1 MPPERPPPVLWQ
13 AWRAGVFRPT
23 LRRRTTGGRLAYP
36 YELVDAAL
44 LGQSGVDV
52 AARVDADAV
61 VMAAVEADENI
72 SVRIADA
79 DLRGLAVVF
88 LLGNVVIAV
97 LAPRD
102 VVRPAHAGPLAQ
114 VVAVRREYLDALVR
128 PVGHVQLALRVE
140 GDAVRQVGLAPP
152 MAPRA
157 PRLDEP
163 SVARKAVHAGVAVA
177 VGHVNVAVGVGDHF
191 CRVIERPR
199 RALRQPVGDMAGIGM
214 DAALTEL
221 QEGLAVQG
229 ERFRDRVGAIGGVD
243 NIVDDFQTMRIG
255 DRAAAPGAQ
264 VLPLPVEYH
273 HRGILA
279 LEYVNPILRI
289 GRHPADQ
296 PEGLPG
302 GQFEEIGYQLIGI
315 GARANLCHCC
325 PPPCLTLD
333 LSWISGA
340 S

>member
-61 VMAAVEADENI
+61 IMAAVEAHQDI

-79 DLRGLAVVF
+79 ALPGLAVVF

-97 LAPRD
+97 LASRD

-128 PVGHVQLALRVE
+128 PVGDVELALGVE
-140 GDAVRQVGLAPP
+140 GDAVRQVELALA
-152 MAPRA
+152 MARRA

-163 SVARKAVHAGVAVA
+163 SVAGKAVHAGVAVA
-177 VGHVNVAVGVGDHF
+177 VGHVNVAVGVGDHLG
-191 CRVIERPR
+191 RMIERAG
-199 RALRQPVGDMAGIGM
+199 RALRQPVGNVAGVGM
-214 DAALTEL
+214 LAALAEL
-221 QEGLAVQG
+221 QDGFAVQR
-229 ERFRDRVGAIGGVD
+229 ERLRDRVRAIGGVD
-243 NIVDDFQTMRIG
+243 DV
-255 DRAAAPGAQ
+255 
-264 VLPLPVEYH
+264 V
-273 HRGILA
+273 
-279 LEYVNPILRI
+279 
-289 GRHPADQ
+289 
-296 PEGLPG
+296 
-302 GQFEEIGYQLIGI
+302 
-315 GARANLCHCC
+315 
-325 PPPCLTLD
+325 
-333 LSWISGA
+333 
-340 S
+340 